1 MARSSIEK
9 RESLHFYK
17 YLCQKIGSEKV
28 VKTRRLICV
37 ISDIGQGEKMMTSG
51 SKGEGLDL
59 NGSDFD
65 AMIIDPNFKVYQSE
79 SEVQDDCFAIPLIM
93 NTEEAQP
100 CFTQLWC
107 LNHNIQTIPNVLEKH
122 HRGYVLS
129 GELFKLCYK
138 NFSDVKIPALYSGK
152 IHGPCISDKNDTLDI
167 AWCLKCDKWIYQAEP
182 WISRPRTTWPPH
194 EIISKVISSGVLM
207 VPIGCKGS
215 INEHLEWRISFSVAE
230 KFLIFSFSHTQLL
243 CYAMLKILLKEI
255 IEKHE
260 DLKGLLCSYFLKT
273 LMFWILEETDQ
284 YQWRPDNI
292 IPCFMACLQ
301 RLLYCVKYSILSHYF
316 ISDNNLFYLRFNTNN
331 EGLLTTILTN
341 LYKQGINCFLSSETL
356 HDFQSQSYET
366 TESLINRSLQQIM
379 PTFCAIRTNGRTDR
393 VLRLLYNFLHVSMT
407 ALSRVLFLFQI
418 SEACTL
424 VPEITQYSFS
434 LGNKHNYSR
443 YKHDLSHL
451 VIGSH
456 SDAVSGLLKLASFF
470 YVHKNYEASLN
481 MIRYTLQKC
490 TSEKIY
496 TTFFRNK
503 NTFNPIQKHV
513 LNLMKHEKLHTIMK
527 SLIIHPCGF
536 EVDSSI
542 IPQELQQ
549 DVARTHNVFHTLPFA
564 HFLSLLCY
572 YHLNDISSCRQ
583 SLQRLK
589 YVQWILSDCG
599 TIIFEPE
606 SLNTIIFCGIGY
618 QLIGE
623 TYIARH
629 TFRVAAKLDK
639 LNSTSAASRLFSLT
653 S

>member
-1 MARSSIEK
+1 MARMSIEK

-93 NTEEAQP
+93 NTEETQP
-100 CFTQLWC
+100 CFTQLWS
-107 LNHNIQTIPNVLEKH
+107 LNHNIQTIPNVLQKH

-138 NFSDVKIPALYSGK
+138 NFSDVKFPALYSGK

-167 AWCLKCDKWIYQAEP
+167 AW
-182 WISRPRTTWPPH
+182 
-194 EIISKVISSGVLM
+194 
-207 VPIGCKGS
+207 
-215 INEHLEWRISFSVAE
+215 
-230 KFLIFSFSHTQLL
+230 
-243 CYAMLKILLKEI
+243 
-255 IEKHE
+255 
-260 DLKGLLCSYFLKT
+260 
-273 LMFWILEETDQ
+273 
-284 YQWRPDNI
+284 
-292 IPCFMACLQ
+292 
-301 RLLYCVKYSILSHYF
+301 
-316 ISDNNLFYLRFNTNN
+316 
-331 EGLLTTILTN
+331 
-341 LYKQGINCFLSSETL
+341 
-356 HDFQSQSYET
+356 
-366 TESLINRSLQQIM
+366 
-379 PTFCAIRTNGRTDR
+379 
-393 VLRLLYNFLHVSMT
+393 
-407 ALSRVLFLFQI
+407 
-418 SEACTL
+418 
-424 VPEITQYSFS
+424 
-434 LGNKHNYSR
+434 
-443 YKHDLSHL
+443 
-451 VIGSH
+451 
-456 SDAVSGLLKLASFF
+456 
-470 YVHKNYEASLN
+470 
-481 MIRYTLQKC
+481 
-490 TSEKIY
+490 
-496 TTFFRNK
+496 
-503 NTFNPIQKHV
+503 
-513 LNLMKHEKLHTIMK
+513 
-527 SLIIHPCGF
+527 
-536 EVDSSI
+536 
-542 IPQELQQ
+542 
-549 DVARTHNVFHTLPFA
+549 
-564 HFLSLLCY
+564 
-572 YHLNDISSCRQ
+572 Q